1 MARVVIGHGYT
12 NTRPVEHWQHRA
24 AVALRNA
31 GHQVHYPQFPSPEA
45 PVVADWQALLLAEM
59 ALAAELSPAL
69 GQLIYIGHSLGS
81 VNWILAAGLGL
92 LPAKFD
98 RVLLVAPADPALLG
112 RISGYDLALDND
124 EFLANVRAAAGK
136 ITLLGSDADPWSP
149 RGIQA
154 TFGDALGLAA
164 QILPGAKHFSK
175 DDGFGPWQGLIDWV
189 ADSAADLT
197 LR

>member
-12 NTRPVEHWQHRA
+12 NNRPVEHWQHRA

-45 PVVADWQALLLAEM
+45 PIATDWQALLLAET
-59 ALAAELSPAL
+59 ALADELSPQH
-69 GQLIYIGHSLGS
+69 GELIYVGHSLGS
-81 VNWILAAGLGL
+81 VNWLLAAGLGL

-112 RISGYDLALDND
+112 KIPGYDLALADTG
-124 EFLANVRAAAGK
+124 FVANVHAAAAQ
-136 ITLLGSDADPWSP
+136 ITLLGSDSDPWSP

-154 TFGDALGLAA
+154 TFGDALGLEA

-175 DDGFGPWQGLIDWV
+175 DDGFGPWQGVIDWV